1 MEQNLTNPKEFLED
15 FNYSHYENIM
25 KKYTLVNKHNIEEQL
40 SQTASVYAYLACIME
55 EAKAMMDEADL
66 QLKIGDAGFRAQ
78 RRAQETKISESRLN
92 SEVYLDPEYQHTS
105 REYMLAQKKYGWMK
119 ALCAAMKSKHEALIQ
134 LSSNHRAEMKLN
146 SL

>member
-1 MEQNLTNPKEFLED
+1 MSLNLTDPKEFLENFD
-15 FNYSHYENIM
+15 YSRYDNIM
-25 KKYTLVNKHNIEEQL
+25 EKYTLVSKHDIETQL

-55 EAKAMMDEADL
+55 EAKQQMDEADL
-66 QLKIGDAGFRAQ
+66 QLKIGDASFRAE

-92 SEVYLDPEYQHTS
+92 SEVYLNPEYQHTS
-105 REYMLAQKKYGWMK
+105 REYMIAQKKYGWMK
-119 ALCAAMKSKHEALIQ
+119 ALCAAMRSKHEALIQ